1 MRNRTPLTS
10 ATLGDE
16 LLDLTPQTARN
27 VIRGLVAQ
35 DILTE
40 TTENEQYQEFKT
52 VDIFDILDQPL
63 E

>member
-1 MRNRTPLTS
+1 
-10 ATLGDE
+10 
-16 LLDLTPQTARN
+16 
-27 VIRGLVAQ
+27 VAQ